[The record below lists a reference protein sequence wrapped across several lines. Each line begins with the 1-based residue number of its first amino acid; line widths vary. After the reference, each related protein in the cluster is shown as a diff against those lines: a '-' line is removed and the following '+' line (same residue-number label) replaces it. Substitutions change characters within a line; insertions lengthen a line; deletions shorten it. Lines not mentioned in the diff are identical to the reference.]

1 MTLEREP
8 AGQHSCW
15 GERRG
20 SEPVRKKGNER
31 RVEAQHSWPPALSL
45 SGSDHMLAHAHTHF
59 TGDGGAEA
67 ARKLK

>member
-1 MTLEREP
+1 M
-8 AGQHSCW
+8 
-15 GERRG
+15 
-20 SEPVRKKGNER
+20 RKKGNER